1 MRRKSVGWHY
11 CTESRLD
18 LPIVWWE
25 VSPSFLCTP
34 EFGPSGGRRGKRN
47 KGYPVLG
54 CVVSHEDLE
63 DFLEKGCTFM
73 CQAASRISPPPHPGI
88 LPFCGPLP
96 HCPSIGTA
104 GWWCLTSEIRSQK
117 RLQLHSL
124 SFFLSLMTCPGWIHY
139 GGSSGEG
146 CTWWGAKPPANS
158 HMDNLGNELHPT
170 PDKPSDETI
179 AQLATLLQ
187 LHWRPR
193 AKTIQFNCS

>member
-73 CQAASRISPPPHPGI
+73 CQAASRISPPPTPASYLSVVPSHTVPALGQQGDGAS
-88 LPFCGPLP
+88 LLRSGP
-96 HCPSIGTA
+96 
-104 GWWCLTSEIRSQK
+104 K
-117 RLQLHSL
+117 RDCSSTLSVSFSL
-124 SFFLSLMTCPGWIHY
+124 SWLALGESIMGAALERDAH
-139 GGSSGEG
+139 GEG
-146 CTWWGAKPPANS
+146 LNLLPIVTWIILEMNCTPPQTS
-158 HMDNLGNELHPT
+158 
-170 PDKPSDETI
+170 
-179 AQLATLLQ
+179 LQ
-187 LHWRPR
+187 MRP
-193 AKTIQFNCS
+193 